1 MGEEK
6 GACKFSFRSTQNWQ
20 FSVSKCTI
28 MIAILISMI
37 LLFLSSLEYKI
48 LHIITLCTYNIR
60 HWAQT
65 LRIPIT
71 IFLCSC
77 LDILYVMYLSLLSSR
92 KAQLH
97 QKAYFIWKTSRVFC
111 WNFWRLFICK
121 EVKHLVLQLYPLF
134 LLFGVVWRARVVVIF
149 KTSTRS
155 SKMKF
160 VCKSYNRFWSYP
172 YVRKFQCK
180 IRSNLWGAKAKVS
193 FGCQGTPGNLS
204 ACLEVLGAAL
214 CNNLISMDLLK
225 GVFFSNKF

>member
-1 MGEEK
+1 MKWDWMKQCTRGSSRTKEVLSRSPLKRVQLSSTINITCIKCETTMGEEK

-97 QKAYFIWKTSRVFC
+97 QKAYFIWKTSRAFC

-134 LLFGVVWRARVVVIF
+134 LFFLRKIH
-149 KTSTRS
+149 
-155 SKMKF
+155 
-160 VCKSYNRFWSYP
+160 WS
-172 YVRKFQCK
+172 
-180 IRSNLWGAKAKVS
+180 I
-193 FGCQGTPGNLS
+193 
-204 ACLEVLGAAL
+204 
-214 CNNLISMDLLK
+214 NNHQL
-225 GVFFSNKF
+225 